1 MAKATSRLSRLVSE
15 ASTTASDPVAVKPKL
30 PPIDTDRVR
39 DVSVSVY
46 KARLGKKDAA
56 KMIEEDGEEKLRK
69 RAGIYDPLTVAYF
82 TALGV
87 EIPRVTGVS
96 LFGGNPDN

>member
-1 MAKATSRLSRLVSE
+1 MRIREYTANDLHALRQMHASQGFGYPFPDLESAMFVSKLV
-15 ASTTASDPVAVKPKL
+15 L
-30 PPIDTDRVR
+30 
-39 DVSVSVY
+39 
-46 KARLGKKDAA
+46 
-56 KMIEEDGEEKLRK
+56 EEDGAEKLRK

-96 LFGGNPDN
+96 LFGGSPDN